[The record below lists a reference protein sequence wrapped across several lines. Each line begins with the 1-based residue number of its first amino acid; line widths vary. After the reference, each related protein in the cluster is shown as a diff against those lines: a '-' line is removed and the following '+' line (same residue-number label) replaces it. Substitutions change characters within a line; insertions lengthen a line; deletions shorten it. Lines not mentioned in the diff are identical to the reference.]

1 MVYFMAPILKSFFS
15 QWFGFICQEE
25 FWNCGSLMNALALR
39 KAHEEYPNRLP
50 EDAWISL
57 RLDGCSGLAP
67 CNSML
72 LDVLLP
78 HFDIS
83 SHLPIFRD
91 SRRVGHL
98 DGAIEVFGCPEV
110 WLS

>member
-1 MVYFMAPILKSFFS
+1 MRNILIGFQRMLGFPCVWMA
-15 QWFGFICQEE
+15 
-25 FWNCGSLMNALALR
+25 AV
-39 KAHEEYPNRLP
+39 
-50 EDAWISL
+50 AW
-57 RLDGCSGLAP
+57 
-67 CNSML
+67 L

-83 SHLPIFRD
+83 SHLPISRD

>member
-1 MVYFMAPILKSFFS
+1 MVYFLAPILKSFFS

-25 FWNCGSLMNALALR
+25 VWNRGSLMNALALR

-67 CNSML
+67 CNSVL